1 MQNSYQQTPYNGN
14 QSYAAVPSTSLE
26 PPQYAGT
33 DVEKAAP
40 ADFNPTPNFHKSPT
54 KDSIYLPL
62 IKRRVA
68 KKTFWI
74 VVGVVAGVIVIAIIV
89 GVAVGVSKSKSNKKG
104 GGKNAQGAKG
114 GKSGSGGKGG
124 FNSGDGEDDG
134 GDDTGTPDGGSSST
148 DPCQQLVDIG
158 APWKDISDCLYQQ
171 HLTTMEIIDNFDGS
185 DDYKPYTYYNP
196 YASTGSTDKP
206 TGDTDE
212 KSIRHKVNLV
222 LGIERAGKLLHGEAS
237 SFHGGLDAESKATIR
252 QGFHQLS
259 KPSKGAVGEKIKS
272 LRENINI
279 KAPKQPK
286 INDKTNGKLN
296 SKDHGKLDGK
306 QSPNPNPNKVP
317 GKSNEKTH
325 GNSDDKK
332 GPKQNPTK
340 IPGKSNEKSPGGSE
354 DKKAPKPSPTEV
366 PGKSNEKSPGGS
378 DDKKSPKLNPNKV
391 PGKSNEKTHENPN
404 ERLPKPENLPGK
416 SNEKA
421 HGGSDRKTPSKRGM
435 AARAIDLKFGPL
447 IEMVY
452 KGLEHK

>member
-40 ADFNPTPNFHKSPT
+40 ADFNPTPNFHRSPT

-62 IKRRVA
+62 VKRRVA

-89 GVAVGVSKSKSNKKG
+89 GVAVGVSKSKNNKKG

-206 TGDTDE
+206 TGDADE
-212 KSIRHKVNLV
+212 KSIRHKVSLV
-222 LGIERAGKLLHGEAS
+222 LGIERAGKLLHRDAS

-272 LRENINI
+272 LRENI

-296 SKDHGKLDGK
+296 NKDHSKLDGK
-306 QSPNPNPNKVP
+306 KSPKPNPNKVP

-325 GNSDDKK
+325 SNPDDKK

-340 IPGKSNEKSPGGSE
+340 
-354 DKKAPKPSPTEV
+354 V
-366 PGKSNEKSPGGS
+366 PGKSNEKTPGGS
-378 DDKKSPKLNPNKV
+378 DDKKAPKPNPNKV

-404 ERLPKPENLPGK
+404 EKSPKPENLPGK

-435 AARAIDLKFGPL
+435 TARAIDLKFGPL

-452 KGLEHK
+452 KDLEHK